1 MINMTVEGPDGVCEW
16 LCRMTTR
23 TVRIMALIAAA
34 QARIEGMKASNAERE
49 ANGYALAYDGDAFFE
64 ECRRLELLAN
74 EVIQQ

>member
-1 MINMTVEGPDGVCEW
+1 
-16 LCRMTTR
+16 
-23 TVRIMALIAAA
+23 MALITAA
-34 QARIEGMKASNAERE
+34 QARIEGMKAANAERE